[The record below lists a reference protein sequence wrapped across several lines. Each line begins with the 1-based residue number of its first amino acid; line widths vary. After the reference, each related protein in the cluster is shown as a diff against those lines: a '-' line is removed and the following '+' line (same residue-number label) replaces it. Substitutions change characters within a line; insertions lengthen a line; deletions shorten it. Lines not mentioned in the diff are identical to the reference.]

1 MRKRIQKQLVKVT
14 IGSML
19 LATPLSAAQVLA
31 QDTTTQFHTLVLQQD
46 STTVEYNG
54 QLSIAAQPVT
64 YAKGANFIPLSTVA
78 KLYGYTVTYDAA
90 TKESVVSKDDVE
102 LRFLAGTT
110 RYTLNGEE
118 RFAASELFT
127 QQGSMMVPIRTWSQ
141 ITGSRF
147 EVSGTTYALSW
158 RTEAKAP
165 EVKLPPF
172 AQFSTNKSVYKM
184 GEPIEYYNES
194 YDDNGTIV
202 KTEWVG
208 KQRAF
213 FRPGFVKVTLN
224 VTNNHG
230 LTSSYTQELRIT
242 EEQLYSEDEF
252 NLLYTPP
259 GDKLPFSGS
268 SVLRME
274 NVPYTIESSPMQLI
288 RSNSPE
294 YFLEEGIAYQ
304 DSLAGTFRINIH
316 NGNRSGKALTIYMV
330 ATNNQSYPVAY
341 NINAFGKGGPTNYV
355 STSGKN
361 AVARFLDDLAHGK
374 PREQVILQP
383 GESVIVLPEVADTP
397 LKPNLIMTSYTEIHT
412 TDELQFT
419 VAAVDAQ
426 AHPNQSIFELLPE
439 LKKLDRDGRHVRG
452 TFQDADRSLIINE
465 SLGYK
470 PQRIA
475 IGDQKVDSFL
485 VGMDSML
492 GVQETNKGNTGVR
505 YNIQVRV
512 APNTLIGL
520 NARGGHYA
528 GALLVND
535 QVVQMVEKSILKDP
549 NEMGVLYRTGNTEEL
564 VSLTLIVASGSNLP
578 LSLLF
583 VPINSSAQ

>member
-1 MRKRIQKQLVKVT
+1 MRKKIQKQLVKVT

-19 LATPLSAAQVLA
+19 LAAPLTAAQALA
-31 QDTTTQFHTLVLQQD
+31 QDTSSQLHTLVLQQS
-46 STTVEYNG
+46 STTIEYNG
-54 QLSIAAQPVT
+54 QLSTAVQPVT
-64 YAKGANFIPLSTVA
+64 YTKGANFIPLSTVA
-78 KLYGYTVTYDAA
+78 KLYGFTVSYDAE
-90 TKESVVSKDDVE
+90 TKESVVTKGDME
-102 LRFLAGTT
+102 LRFVAGTS
-110 RYTLNGEE
+110 RYTINGEE
-118 RFAASELFT
+118 RFAASDLFT
-127 QQGSMMVPIRTWSQ
+127 QQGSMMVPIRTWSD

-158 RTEAKAP
+158 RTEVKAP
-165 EVKLPPF
+165 EVQLPPV
-172 AQFSTNKSVYKM
+172 AQFSTNKTAYKM
-184 GEPIEYYNES
+184 GELIEYYNES

-208 KQRAF
+208 QQRAF

-224 VTNNHG
+224 VTNNYG
-230 LTSSYTQELRIT
+230 LTSSYTKELRIT
-242 EEQLYSEDEF
+242 EEQLHSEDEF
-252 NLLYTPP
+252 NLLYTPA
-259 GDKLPFSGS
+259 GDKFPFSGA

-274 NVPYTIESSPMQLI
+274 NVPYTIQSSPMQLI

-316 NGNRSGKALTIYMV
+316 NGNRSGKALTIYLV

-341 NINAFGKGGPTNYV
+341 NINAFGKGGPTTYV

-361 AVARFLDDLAHGK
+361 AVARFLDDMAHGT
-374 PREQVILQP
+374 PRSQVILQP

-426 AHPNQSIFELLPE
+426 AHPNQTIFELLPQ
-439 LKKLDRDGRHVRG
+439 LPKLDRDGRHVRG
-452 TFQDADRSLIINE
+452 TFQDADRSLMINDT
-465 SLGYK
+465 LGYK
-470 PQRIA
+470 AQRVA
-475 IGDQKVDSFL
+475 IGDQKVDTFL
-485 VGMDSML
+485 EGMDSML
-492 GVQETNKGNTGVR
+492 GLAETNKGNTGVR
-505 YNIQVRV
+505 YNIEVRV

-535 QVVQMVEKSILKDP
+535 TVVQAVEKSILKDP
-549 NEMGVLYRTGNTEEL
+549 NELGVLYRTGNTEET
-564 VSLTLIVASGSNLP
+564 VKLTLIVASGSNLP

-583 VPINSSAQ
+583 IPINNSAQ